1 MCVCVFVHMPAVSK
15 VSMLMVISW
24 CVNYTHFKDAQQC
37 SGLLL
42 HLYDQCLLQNVWV
55 CVCVSLCPSTVSVRM
70 KAYFNCCHGNRVL
83 PEKSRFKEGISLS
96 LAPSL
101 LVFFLLFLLFSSI
114 PLSNLSPSLLLLFF
128 FSFLKK
134 IFYASHWGPPQF
146 ASLFVPFARPPPL
159 LFSFLMPL
167 ISPPSIH
174 PSRFSGPSWRVV
186 CSWLLTQGPVISADE
201 PPAISLG

>member
-1 MCVCVFVHMPAVSK
+1 MWTTPTLRRRSSALDFCCTYMINAYYKMCECACVYLRVHQLCLCAWRLILIVAMETECCQRSPDSK
-15 VSMLMVISW
+15 R
-24 CVNYTHFKDAQQC
+24 A
-37 SGLLL
+37 
-42 HLYDQCLLQNVWV
+42 
-55 CVCVSLCPSTVSVRM
+55 
-70 KAYFNCCHGNRVL
+70 
-83 PEKSRFKEGISLS
+83 SLS

-114 PLSNLSPSLLLLFF
+114 PLSNLSPALLLLSSSHSCFLF

-146 ASLFVPFARPPPL
+146 ASLFVSFARPPPL
-159 LFSFLMPL
+159 FFSFLVPL